1 MIRCVPLLFPLGFF
15 IALLLVWL
23 VFRSRGYKR
32 EPLDA
37 PPRGDFR
44 LTDERFLDPHSGAM
58 LEVWYSPSTGER
70 AYVRARPGPR
80 A

>member
-1 MIRCVPLLFPLGFF
+1 MIRSFPFLFPVGFF
-15 IALLLVWL
+15 IALALVWL
-23 VFRSRGYKR
+23 IFRSRGYKR

-44 LTDERFLDPHSGAM
+44 LTGERFLDPHSGAM

-70 AYVRARPGPR
+70 AYVRARSGPR